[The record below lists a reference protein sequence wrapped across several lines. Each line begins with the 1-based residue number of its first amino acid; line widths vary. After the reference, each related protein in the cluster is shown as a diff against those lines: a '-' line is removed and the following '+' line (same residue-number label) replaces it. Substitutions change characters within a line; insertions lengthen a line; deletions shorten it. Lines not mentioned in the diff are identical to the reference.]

1 MASNFIKLIKFKN
14 PRSSDF
20 SGRSFT
26 FKNVTTP
33 NNLNIKKPLSINDGY
48 IPPSVE
54 GISPQQGVVTNLETI
69 DGTPITTISGESMVT
84 I

>member
-14 PRSSDF
+14 PRSTDF

-26 FKNVTTP
+26 FRNTPTP
-33 NNLNIKKPLSINDGY
+33 NNLKIKPLSINDGY

-54 GISPQQGVVTNLETI
+54 GVSPQPEVVTNLETI
-69 DGTPITTISGESMVT
+69 DGTPIVTINGESMVT

>member
-1 MASNFIKLIKFKN
+1 MASNFIKLIKFKTQ
-14 PRSSDF
+14 RSTDF

-26 FKNVTTP
+26 FRNTPTP
-33 NNLNIKKPLSINDGY
+33 NNSNIKPISINDGY

-54 GISPQQGVVTNLETI
+54 GISPQEIVVTNIVTI
-69 DGTPITTISGESMVT
+69 DGTPIVTISGESMIT